1 VKVGEFIFP
10 INFFVMDMDE
20 DVDVSL
26 ILGRPFM
33 KTARVIIDID
43 GGKIKVRSQ
52 DDEATLRVFRLQKNV

>member
-1 VKVGEFIFP
+1 MKVGEFIFP